1 VLVITLSLAD
11 AEPAGVCGTRLEF
24 VVEHAKRPDRD
35 ASLATQ
41 ANSVLLMR
49 SRGVGGAGGL
59 RIS

>member
-24 VVEHAKRPDRD
+24 VVEHANRPDRD

-41 ANSVLLMR
+41 ANSVP
-49 SRGVGGAGGL
+49 
-59 RIS
+59 